1 MKLWY
6 VENANE
12 MVWSDHGKPKKGFKE
27 DGSFSWAQI
36 SAEVWAEIKRMK
48 EGKEDSKQMVQHM
61 KSYDEG
67 RNIHCSK
74 EGKMIHLIKWWAMR
88 E

>member
-1 MKLWY
+1 MSKMP
-6 VENANE
+6 NE
-12 MVWSDHGKPKKGFKE
+12 TVWSGHGKAKKGFQE

-48 EGKEDSKQMVQHM
+48 EGEEDSKQMVQHM

-67 RNIHCSK
+67 RNIDCSK
-74 EGKMIHLIKWWAMR
+74 GGKMIHLIKWWKVR